1 MLGCE
6 EKGGGGGRRVRRVG
20 IGDELARR
28 VESSLT
34 LRFEK

>member
-1 MLGCE
+1 MGE
-6 EKGGGGGRRVRRVG
+6 VTRIKKIG